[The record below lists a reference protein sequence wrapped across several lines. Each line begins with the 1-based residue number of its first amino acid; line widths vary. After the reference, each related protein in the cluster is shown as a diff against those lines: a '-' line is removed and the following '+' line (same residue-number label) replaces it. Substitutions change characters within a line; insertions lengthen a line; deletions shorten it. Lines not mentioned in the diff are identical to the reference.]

1 MFDWPEQIQ
10 TSPTSTSS
18 NCERVLALDRQRVRP
33 AGRHRVEHDLPRAV
47 GAGLGRVALVGDLD
61 RDLLARLG
69 PAPDA
74 VFLIALQDHVGPEDR
89 RHLHVA
95 PGGGGN

>member
-1 MFDWPEQIQ
+1 MCGPPAGIG
-10 TSPTSTSS
+10 SSTTCHAPSAPALA
-18 NCERVLALDRQRVRP
+18 VLAL
-33 AGRHRVEHDLPRAV
+33 A
-47 GAGLGRVALVGDLD
+47 GDLD

-74 VFLIALQDHVGPEDR
+74 VFLIALQDHVGPEDG

-95 PGGGGN
+95 SDRRILPGDQS